1 MDSEN
6 MNNRIK
12 EIEEKLKENN
22 NKITNIDHEI
32 YKKKDK
38 LKCICNR
45 DWNYHHGSYHPNY
58 YDYNE
63 FEIVE
68 EGHGLYII
76 KYEIN
81 GVVIIDWGNEK
92 CSGCCATIEEAK
104 YKTSL
109 KYIEYINKYKSA
121 LAKCKEGLSKI
132 NQNNQKDDYIQKL
145 EVKNRTKSIQ
155 MLESKIKIYEEKLN
169 DLDEENIKNEIKDLE
184 KVKNSLKSENDEL
197 NKEKNQLYQ
206 ELMKK
211 KKAER
216 EKEELENIKKERN
229 QLYQELMEMKKAE
242 REKENIKK
250 ERNQFYQELM
260 EMKKAERES
269 KESEDIKKE
278 RNQLYQE
285 FNLKLE
291 AIIKEN
297 KNLRNQLDNSKKRKE
312 DIVCCIIL

>member
-12 EIEEKLKENN
+12 EIEEKLIENN

-32 YKKKDK
+32 SKKKYN
-38 LKCICNR
+38 LNSCCNR
-45 DWNYHHGSYHPNY
+45 DWNYHHGSYHPPY
-58 YDYNE
+58 FYE

-76 KYEIN
+76 KKKIN
-81 GVVIIDWGNEK
+81 GVVIINWGNEE
-92 CSGCCATIEEAK
+92 CSDCCATIEEAK

-109 KYIEYINKYKSA
+109 RYIEFINKYKSA

-155 MLESKIKIYEEKLN
+155 MLESKIKIYEEALN